1 MKFLNIKYLILIFF
15 CIYGITEAGTVLS
28 SYGLGYYQRFPNVR
42 SLGMGGTHIAMSN
55 PYYVSRNN
63 PASLYRLATVRLSLQ
78 YIHEY
83 NNYKDNAAGND
94 SEQSGFDGFNF
105 AVPMGRKLGFAIG
118 LNPLTR
124 MDYETSFPGSINNE
138 SYTNTAAGFG
148 GVNTFSFSAW
158 WQPVRGFAVGFS
170 GKYIFG
176 RIDETWKIE
185 YENADFLTT
194 ENRFSTSPNGLGM
207 TIGMMISPIN
217 TLEIGAVYSP
227 AIKLDQETKF
237 VMNEINQI
245 LEKRPLLNET
255 YIGSIHLPGSW
266 GVGAAIHPSRLMTLG
281 VDYEFSNWS
290 EFMINDNKNNKFQSV
305 SSWNFGLELMG
316 SRSFDAGYF
325 ERVSYRLGFSTRPF
339 IATDT
344 DGNSLQE
351 KWLTFGFGFPLALN
365 LSRRVM
371 NISTIDIAF
380 GFGRRGNLEINNLS
394 ENLFRF
400 GISITGGEEWF
411 LRLY

>member
-1 MKFLNIKYLILIFF
+1 MKFSSIKYFILIFL
-15 CIYGITEAGTVLS
+15 CACGIAEAGTILS

-42 SLGMGGTHIAMSN
+42 SLGMGGTHIAMGN

-63 PASLYRLATVRLSLQ
+63 PAALYRLATVRLSLQ

-83 NNYKDNAAGND
+83 NHYKDNTAAND
-94 SEQSGFDGFNF
+94 SEYSGFDGFNF
-105 AVPMGRKLGFAIG
+105 AVPMGRNLGFAIG

-124 MDYETSFPGSINNE
+124 MNYKTRFPGSIDNE
-138 SYTNTAAGFG
+138 SYTNTAAGMG
-148 GVNTFSFSAW
+148 GINTFSFSAW
-158 WQPVRGFAVGFS
+158 WQPLRGFAVGVS

-194 ENRFSTSPNGLGM
+194 ENLFSTSPSGLGM
-207 TIGMMISPIN
+207 TLGMIIRPIKM
-217 TLEIGAVYSP
+217 LEIGGVYSP
-227 AIKLDQETKF
+227 EIKLDQETQF
-237 VMNEINQI
+237 LMSEINQA
-245 LEKRPLLNET
+245 LEKRPLLTET
-255 YIGSIHLPGSW
+255 HMGSIHLPGSW
-266 GVGAAIHPSRLMTLG
+266 GVGAAVYPSALMTVG
-281 VDYEFSNWS
+281 VDYEYTNWP
-290 EFMINDNKNNKFQSV
+290 EFMINDHKNSNFQSV
-305 SSWNFGLELMG
+305 SSWRFGLELMG

-325 ERVSYRLGFSTRPF
+325 ERVAYRLGFSTCPF
-339 IATDT
+339 FATDPA
-344 DGNSLQE
+344 GNTLQE
-351 KWLTFGFGFPLALN
+351 KWLTVGFGFPLALN
-365 LSRRVM
+365 LSRRVI

-380 GFGRRGNLEINNLS
+380 GFGRRGNLEKNNLS